1 VTRTLRLTTFS
12 RTSVLLAAQHR
23 GFLEEQGLALDVE
36 DAKGSRPQMEG
47 MLAGRWD
54 LAHTNADNVMK
65 FRVNGFEDLFLFLVV
80 DRGIAQKLIVHPD
93 VTSFEDLRGRPVGVD
108 APDSGYAFVL
118 YELLGRHGLRA
129 GDYEVV
135 PLGAT
140 AFRLKGLQDGSI
152 VAGLLS
158 HHHETRALDE
168 GFTILA
174 DTRDEFPTHAGVT
187 AGATR
192 SWARDNGDAL
202 VGYTT
207 ALLAAA
213 RWAYDPA
220 NWDEVVA
227 VVAQGRGIDLDAARR
242 LLEVE
247 TEGRTG
253 VIGSVADVEESLAA
267 SAELR
272 ARYTGATPTGYFD
285 PAAMQAAFAA
295 LPTAATPPAALH
307 TTGR

>member
-1 VTRTLRLTTFS
+1 MTRTLRLTTFS

-23 GFLEEQGLALDVE
+23 GFLADQGLALEVE

-65 FRVNGFEDLFLFLVV
+65 FRSHGHDDLFLFLVV

-93 VTSFEDLRGRPVGVD
+93 IHSWEDLRGRPVGVD

-118 YELLGRHGLRA
+118 YELLDMHGLGT

-140 AFRLKGLQDGSI
+140 AFRLAGLQQGTI

-174 DTRDEFPTHAGVT
+174 DTRDDFPTHAGVT

-192 SWARDNGDAL
+192 SWAARNADAL
-202 VGYTT
+202 EGYTT
-207 ALLAAA
+207 AMLAAA

-220 NWDEVVA
+220 NHEDVVA
-227 VVAQGRGIDLDAARR
+227 VVAQGRGIDTDDARR

-247 TEGRTG
+247 TAGRTG
-253 VIGSVADVEESLAA
+253 VIGSVEDVEESLAA
-267 SAELR
+267 SAALR
-272 ARYTGATPTGYFD
+272 GRYTGVTPTGYFD
-285 PAAMQAAFAA
+285 PTAMQAAFET
-295 LPTAATPPAALH
+295 LQLRSP
-307 TTGR
+307 

>member
-1 VTRTLRLTTFS
+1 MTRTLRLTTFS

-23 GFLEEQGLALDVE
+23 GFLEARGLALEVE

-65 FRVNGFEDLFLFLVV
+65 FRVNGHDDLFLFLVV

-93 VTSFEDLRGRPVGVD
+93 VRGWEHLRGRPVGVD

-118 YELLGRHGLRA
+118 YELLRRHGLEP

-140 AFRLKGLQDGSI
+140 AFRLRGLQEGTV

-174 DTRDEFPTHAGVT
+174 DTRDDFPDHAGVT

-192 SWARDNGDAL
+192 TWAARNPDAL
-202 VGYTT
+202 AGYTS

-213 RWAYDPA
+213 RWAFDPA
-220 NWDEVVA
+220 NHEDVVA
-227 VVAQGRGIDLDAARR
+227 VVAQGRGIDVDDARR
-242 LLEVE
+242 LLAVE
-247 TEGRTG
+247 SGGRTG
-253 VIGSVADVEESLAA
+253 VITSVEDVEQSLAA
-267 SAELR
+267 SAGLR
-272 ARYTGATPTGYFD
+272 ARYTGVTPTGYFD
-285 PAAMQAAFAA
+285 PTAMRAA
-295 LPTAATPPAALH
+295 LAVLEPGAK
-307 TTGR
+307 